1 MLNTRRIALDG
12 VLAAVYFALSYLA
25 FYVIP
30 NELKLT
36 FTSLTLVLAALLF
49 SWYDAC
55 LVALVGEFLAQLLN
69 TKYGLSVTTPI
80 WVAIPV
86 LHALAL
92 GLCALFL
99 GRKKPLAERT
109 VPCVLAVLG
118 CGAFNALLNTAGM
131 YFDSKIFGYYE
142 YHLVFGLAL
151 ARIGIAIATAAVIAA
166 LIIPI
171 VRAVRR
177 QVPAI

>member
-12 VLAAVYFALSYLA
+12 VLAAVYVALAYLA
-25 FYVIP
+25 FDLIP

-55 LVALVGEFLAQLLN
+55 LVALVGEFLAQLLDP
-69 TKYGLSVTTPI
+69 KYGLSVTTPI

-92 GLCALFL
+92 GLCALLL

-109 VPCVLAVLG
+109 SPRRLG
-118 CGAFNALLNTAGM
+118 HAEMLPSQRTEDIFTPAQQKNGLLRTT
-131 YFDSKIFGYYE
+131 FS
-142 YHLVFGLAL
+142 
-151 ARIGIAIATAAVIAA
+151 
-166 LIIPI
+166 
-171 VRAVRR
+171 
-177 QVPAI
+177 

>member
-1 MLNTRRIALDG
+1 
-12 VLAAVYFALSYLA
+12 
-25 FYVIP
+25 
-30 NELKLT
+30 
-36 FTSLTLVLAALLF
+36 
-49 SWYDAC
+49 
-55 LVALVGEFLAQLLN
+55 
-69 TKYGLSVTTPI
+69 
-80 WVAIPV
+80 
-86 LHALAL
+86 
-92 GLCALFL
+92 
-99 GRKKPLAERT
+99 

-171 VRAVRR
+171 VRAMRR
-177 QVPAI
+177 QLPQL